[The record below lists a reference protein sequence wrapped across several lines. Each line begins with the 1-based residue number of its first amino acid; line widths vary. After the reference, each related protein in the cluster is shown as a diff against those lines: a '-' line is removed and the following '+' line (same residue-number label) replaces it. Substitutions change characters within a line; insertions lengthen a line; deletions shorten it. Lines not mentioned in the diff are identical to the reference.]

1 MLLIIIICSREKAI
15 KNKEHVVQLG
25 GAHHHNNEV
34 AGSSHATNRGNKREK
49 TVAKYLKTC
58 SSIYI
63 ITIKAAQYQGYV
75 LHHSTIQHLTSE
87 YFTTSGFGQPQ
98 MLPPALFFVA
108 YCKCTTNTSFIHT
121 INSFQSSIHM
131 SRPSQMV
138 FISFLFH

>member
-15 KNKEHVVQLG
+15 KNEEHVVQLG

-49 TVAKYLKTC
+49 KVAKYLKTC

-75 LHHSTIQHLTSE
+75 IA
-87 YFTTSGFGQPQ
+87 P
-98 MLPPALFFVA
+98 
-108 YCKCTTNTSFIHT
+108 
-121 INSFQSSIHM
+121 QSSI
-131 SRPSQMV
+131 SLQNTSLQVALVNLKCFPLY
-138 FISFLFH
+138 SFS